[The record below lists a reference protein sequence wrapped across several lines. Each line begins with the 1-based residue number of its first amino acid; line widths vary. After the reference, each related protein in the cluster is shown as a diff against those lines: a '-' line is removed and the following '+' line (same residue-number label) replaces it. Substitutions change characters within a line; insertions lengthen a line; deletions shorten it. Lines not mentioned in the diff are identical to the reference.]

1 MRLVFGDNLH
11 GEGSDDVGMQTHAD
25 GVIAEGTD
33 RMVDENA
40 TTIHFDVLSGQRIAD
55 DGGGHGA
62 VQLVVVAHAHDDGQ
76 HEAFQLGGDGV
87 GGGAQGV
94 HTGLQLLAFQFKSL
108 EVTGGDQHGQALR
121 QQVVAA
127 VTGLHRHHIAKATQ
141 VFHIGTK
148 NDFHTGSP

>member
-1 MRLVFGDNLH
+1 MKKLLIMAVAACCLAACNKELGP
-11 GEGSDDVGMQTHAD
+11 EYKVAPVISSGSCSRGLDDVLAGE
-25 GVIAEGTD
+25 V
-33 RMVDENA
+33 
-40 TTIHFDVLSGQRIAD
+40 
-55 DGGGHGA
+55 
-62 VQLVVVAHAHDDGQ
+62 
-76 HEAFQLGGDGV
+76 V

-127 VTGLHRHHIAKATQ
+127 ITGLNRHHIAKATQ

>member
-1 MRLVFGDNLH
+1 MAPKRSVELV
-11 GEGSDDVGMQTHAD
+11 
-25 GVIAEGTD
+25 I
-33 RMVDENA
+33 
-40 TTIHFDVLSGQRIAD
+40 
-55 DGGGHGA
+55 
-62 VQLVVVAHAHDDGQ
+62 VAHAHDDRKN
-76 HEAFQLGGDGV
+76 EAFQLAGDVV

-127 VTGLHRHHIAKATQ
+127 ITGLNRHHIAKATQ

>member
-1 MRLVFGDNLH
+1 
-11 GEGSDDVGMQTHAD
+11 MQTHAD
-25 GVIAEGTD
+25 GVIAKGTD
-33 RMVDENA
+33 GMVEQDA
-40 TTIHFDVLSGQRIAD
+40 ATIHFDALSGQRIAD

-62 VQLVVVAHAHDDGQ
+62 VELVIVAHAHDDRKN
-76 HEAFQLGGDGV
+76 EAFQLAGDVV

-127 VTGLHRHHIAKATQ
+127 ITGLNRHHIAKATQ

>member
-1 MRLVFGDNLH
+1 MNICLYGASSPEIDPVYLDAAYAFGFLLAQHGHTLVY
-11 GEGSDDVGMQTHAD
+11 
-25 GVIAEGTD
+25 
-33 RMVDENA
+33 
-40 TTIHFDVLSGQRIAD
+40 
-55 DGGGHGA
+55 
-62 VQLVVVAHAHDDGQ
+62 
-76 HEAFQLGGDGV
+76 

-127 VTGLHRHHIAKATQ
+127 ITGLNRHHIAKATQ